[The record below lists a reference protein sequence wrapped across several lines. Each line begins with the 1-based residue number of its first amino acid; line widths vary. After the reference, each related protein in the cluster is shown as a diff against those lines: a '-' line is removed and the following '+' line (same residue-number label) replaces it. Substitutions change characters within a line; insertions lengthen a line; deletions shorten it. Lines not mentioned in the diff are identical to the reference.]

1 MPMDNGMDPLLFIY
15 GLKRAKMK
23 AQNYI

>member
-1 MPMDNGMDPLLFIY
+1 MPRDNGMDPLLFIY

>member
-1 MPMDNGMDPLLFIY
+1 MPKDNGMDPLLFIY